1 MLSPSLQ
8 PLDDPRTLFEAQP
21 DDIRNVIRQAFTTVS
36 AAEVDALIAD
46 LFRQVQ
52 EFDGPVQ
59 EYPMGTELDWS
70 GWP

>member
-1 MLSPSLQ
+1 
-8 PLDDPRTLFEAQP
+8 
-21 DDIRNVIRQAFTTVS
+21 VIRQAFTTVS